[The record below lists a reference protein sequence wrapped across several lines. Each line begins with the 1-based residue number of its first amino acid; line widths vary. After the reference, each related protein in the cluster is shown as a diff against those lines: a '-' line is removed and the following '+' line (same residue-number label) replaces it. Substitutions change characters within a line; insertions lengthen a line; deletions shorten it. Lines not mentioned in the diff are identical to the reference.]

1 MSHINKKGNPYIID
15 ISNKDVTE
23 RVAVASGEIKFDK
36 ETYKKIKSFETKKGN
51 LEKTAIIGGIM
62 GAKETSRLIPL
73 CHNIPI
79 NHINIEVIKNDKK
92 FTFIVKSTVKTNA
105 NTGVEMEALTAVT
118 ISCLTI
124 YDMCKYLNKKIKIQ
138 NVHLVSKIGV
148 KKAIIVQNVL
158 WIVLHIYELEILSDS
173 MTWFGSL
180 LLAITLGILG
190 DMIALKW
197 NSVRPLMLGHI
208 WLNVGWVVTLFIL

>member
-23 RVAVASGEIKFDK
+23 RLAVASGEIKFDK

-79 NHINIEVIKNDKK
+79 DSVNVDITKNTKMNSLK
-92 FTFIVKSTVKTNA
+92 VSATVQTIYK
-105 NTGVEMEALTAVT
+105 TGVEMEALTAVAV
-118 ISCLTI
+118 SCLTI
-124 YDMCKYLNKKIKIQ
+124 YDMCKYLNKSIKIKNIK
-138 NVHLVSKIGV
+138 LISKKGGKSGNYLI
-148 KKAIIVQNVL
+148 
-158 WIVLHIYELEILSDS
+158 
-173 MTWFGSL
+173 
-180 LLAITLGILG
+180 
-190 DMIALKW
+190 
-197 NSVRPLMLGHI
+197 
-208 WLNVGWVVTLFIL
+208 